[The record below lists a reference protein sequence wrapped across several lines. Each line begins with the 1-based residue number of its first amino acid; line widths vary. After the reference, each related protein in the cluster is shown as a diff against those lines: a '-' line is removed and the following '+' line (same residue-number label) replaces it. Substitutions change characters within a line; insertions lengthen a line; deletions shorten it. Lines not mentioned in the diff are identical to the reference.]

1 MEDPNRF
8 KAIAR
13 LLHEEACRPEVSPE
27 HTVKAKRLAEYFDT
41 LSVDPCAE
49 ITDKRYA

>member
-8 KAIAR
+8 KVIAR
-13 LLHEEACRPEVSPE
+13 LLREEACRPEVSPE
-27 HTVKAKRLAEYFDT
+27 HAVKAKRLAEHFDT
-41 LSVDPCAE
+41 LSVDPCTK